1 MNAETLI
8 EPKILFPER
17 KLRVFSLYVDFAA
30 AVRARWA
37 TSQISRL
44 AGEQWKFS
52 SGLWNLDSLVASQP
66 IRKIIT
72 QEAADADVL
81 VIAMSSLDR
90 RESELVEWLE
100 SLAEAKTIRPV
111 TGLFVGL
118 FGDDDHGAGE
128 LDWTVKHFLGC
139 AQRTDRDF
147 IWHWMEQGV
156 MADGEWLADSMET
169 LLARKQP
176 VREVTFL
183 PEAVLGAA

>member
-1 MNAETLI
+1 MNADILI
-8 EPKILFPER
+8 EPAQLFPER
-17 KLRVFSLYVDFAA
+17 RLRLFSLYVDFAA
-30 AVRARWA
+30 AVRALWA

-90 RESELVEWLE
+90 REPELIQWLE
-100 SLAEAKTIRPV
+100 SLADGKPNRPI
-111 TGLFVGL
+111 TGLFIGL

-128 LDWTVKHFLGC
+128 LDWTVKHFLRC

-156 MADGEWLADSMET
+156 MEDGDWLADSVET
-169 LLARKQP
+169 LLTRKQP
-176 VREVTFL
+176 VREAAFL
-183 PEAVLGAA
+183 PEAVLGAV

>member
-1 MNAETLI
+1 MNSEMLI
-8 EPKILFPER
+8 EPEMFQER
-17 KLRVFSLYVDFAA
+17 RLRVFSLYVDFAA

-44 AGEQWKFS
+44 AGERWKAT
-52 SGLWNLDSLVASQP
+52 SGLWNLDSLVASGP
-66 IRKIIT
+66 IRRIIT

-90 RESELVEWLE
+90 REPALVEWLG
-100 SLAEAKTIRPV
+100 SLAGGNPNRPV
-111 TGLFVGL
+111 SGLLIGL
-118 FGDDDHGAGE
+118 FGDEDHGAGE
-128 LDWTVKHFLGC
+128 LDWTVKHFLDC

-156 MADGEWLADSMET
+156 MADGDWLTDSVES

-176 VREVTFL
+176 VPDTTFF
-183 PEAVLGAA
+183 PAAVLGAA